1 MFTVSARLLHF
12 CRKSPERMAWLER
25 LPHAI
30 AEIEARWHLSIGERF
45 DGQGEASWVAP
56 VVCRDGSPAVLKFG
70 MPHMEAQHEADGC
83 GSGTAIPRSG

>member
-1 MFTVSARLLHF
+1 
-12 CRKSPERMAWLER
+12 MAWLER